1 MISTRTV
8 LRHFAAVA
16 VALGVTLAGAG
27 VASAATAAPAAVNAV
42 QAITLQPAQITQFQ
56 WVSGQAQWAQ
66 PSLSRLSRS
75 VFQAQAGGRFVMA
88 QPDGYPTAVGRFA
101 ADGSYVADYRSSV
114 GSVGSTYVHISGRIS
129 QGAGNTVQMSI
140 VYESGSVTAAV
151 VNNTPFGA
159 SGSKVYR
166 AQMVMS
172 VR

>member
-1 MISTRTV
+1 MSIIRTV
-8 LRHFAAVA
+8 LRPAATVA
-16 VALGVTLAGAG
+16 VALGLTLAGAG
-27 VASAATAAPAAVNAV
+27 IAAAARAAPAAVNAV
-42 QAITLQPAQITQFQ
+42 QTITLQPARVTQFQ
-56 WVSGQAQWAQ
+56 WVAGQAQWAQ

-88 QPDGYPTAVGRFA
+88 QPDGYPTVVGRFS

-114 GSVGSTYVHISGRIS
+114 GSVGSTSVHISGRIS
-129 QGAGNTVQMSI
+129 QAADGTVQMSI

-166 AQMVMS
+166 AQMVVS